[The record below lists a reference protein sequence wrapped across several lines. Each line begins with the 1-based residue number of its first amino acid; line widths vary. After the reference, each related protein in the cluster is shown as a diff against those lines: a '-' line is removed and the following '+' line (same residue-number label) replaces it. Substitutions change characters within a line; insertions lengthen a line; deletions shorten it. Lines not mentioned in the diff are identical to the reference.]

1 MQKILWLIFLLVLGV
16 KVEAKEVYYSDYT
29 DFSEF
34 QEQEIF
40 ASDIIDVET
49 EQRYLWYKENQVLGD
64 YQLYNLE
71 DNFSTDCYLT
81 NYSAWQDEKIANPG
95 YVYETRNQYEYT
107 KAKSV
112 RYIHL
117 YNLQGSYG
125 AFRITELIVKINNQ
139 EIDYDYTCTGC
150 LEGFDDYIHNG
161 IYEENMS
168 YIDNGG
174 SLIIDL
180 GQEYPLNQI
189 ELTFYIFDLGPSDKL
204 YTLGYSKDKNDIF
217 IAQGYLL
224 QFADYHWGNAK
235 KEVKK
240 VTDLNIAL
248 TEWTTQE
255 ISYEQETDDSI
266 VATEITPQYR
276 YREKWCLIYQNE
288 KEYYSEYTVNA
299 IEDYLY
305 RDEDSQKTFYR
316 YRTRDKLEIDL
327 FEIKEPNFDLNN
339 FIVTS
344 TDDVVIKNAIDW
356 SKNGQYEVTFILN
369 DLEVTKDVVLNIE
382 ANTIVEL
389 ENQILNLK
397 QELANLQTELLN
409 QQQSYEAQLKELET
423 KLTNCQSDNNC
434 LKETLEQKELII
446 QKQEQT
452 LQTLNNQIN
461 DLQVKLNDK
470 IDQITYLTKD
480 NIVAKD
486 KITEL
491 TEEVNNLKNTA
502 ADLNQEILGY
512 NNEIIDLDNLNDF
525 YQKKIIELN
534 EDLNLLNE
542 SIEQKL
548 ADKDNLI
555 EQYRQKITELETK
568 LNEDNECITSLKNEQ
583 TNNEDLNNKLND
595 YILKINNNRLFD
607 ITIII
612 LLFLLMI
619 YAIFKSTKPK
629 K

>member
-266 VATEITPQYR
+266 VDTKITPQYR

-389 ENQILNLK
+389 ENQILDLK